1 MSQDLIS
8 DPWDCQYL
16 PQLRGAAVLECAAL
30 SQSPSSAAP
39 KAPTLSIAREVL
51 FVIKCDK
58 CYLCI
63 LRAFTWTE
71 PKGRE
76 NINVRWTKKYTGFF
90 FFFNNCMETF
100 IFSFRK
106 EVGFIDFQSYRFGSI
121 GGTDVQSTP
130 LLYSKCF
137 TNHLATDDSLK
148 FLLFAATA
156 IWGRKLFNQSL
167 FLPEGF
173 LSTSVNK

>member
-1 MSQDLIS
+1 M
-8 DPWDCQYL
+8 
-16 PQLRGAAVLECAAL
+16 CAGQK
-30 SQSPSSAAP
+30 S
-39 KAPTLSIAREVL
+39 TLA
-51 FVIKCDK
+51 
-58 CYLCI
+58 
-63 LRAFTWTE
+63 
-71 PKGRE
+71 
-76 NINVRWTKKYTGFF
+76 FF
-90 FFFNNCMETF
+90 FFLIIAWKPF

-148 FLLFAATA
+148 FLLFAATP